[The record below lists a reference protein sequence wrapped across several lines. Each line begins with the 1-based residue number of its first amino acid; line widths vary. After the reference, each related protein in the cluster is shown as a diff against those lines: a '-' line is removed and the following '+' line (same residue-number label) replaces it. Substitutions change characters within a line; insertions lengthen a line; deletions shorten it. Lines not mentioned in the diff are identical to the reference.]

1 MKRAYTNGILLDG
14 TEQMQ
19 PTAHKI
25 VLTEGDTITAIAD
38 EGVDLDG
45 YEVLDLHGGYL
56 CRVLSTCMCIW
67 RATASPAQNRGTMQ
81 RWCAKF

>member
-19 PTAHKI
+19 PVAHKI
-25 VLTEGDTITAIAD
+25 LLTEDDKITAIAD

-45 YEVLDLHGGYL
+45 GKIVEEAAPAEFFE
-56 CRVLSTCMCIW
+56 RPKTE
-67 RATASPAQNRGTMQ
+67 RAQ
-81 RWCAKF
+81 RFLRTFTFDAVK